1 MAYPL
6 TAKPASPRATA
17 ILAVRLRNVGASCLP
32 FVRYAHSC
40 VKYTHEKH
48 TIKLMIRS
56 AWTAL
61 FQRLLTSGLF
71 SFFSGQAA
79 YEGMARV

>member
-40 VKYTHEKH
+40 VK
-48 TIKLMIRS
+48 
-56 AWTAL
+56 
-61 FQRLLTSGLF
+61 
-71 SFFSGQAA
+71 
-79 YEGMARV
+79 